1 MSTVVITQGGL
12 NKTSSGKEGVR
23 IKVKCVSKEGP
34 EWEKYLMENM
44 KLKVMLTINKNELV
58 VNLKE
63 KIEEKFR
70 DKHLNSLNEKIKND
84 PALAV
89 FRIASIS
96 GVKATSLCTPDG
108 YDIDDENTLADYFG
122 EGELEMACV
131 SNISLISVPM
141 PAPEC
146 CTIS

>member
-1 MSTVVITQGGL
+1 MSTVVIQQAPSS
-12 NKTSSGKEGVR
+12 KSSSGEGVR

-89 FRIASIS
+89 HRIASIS
-96 GVKATSLCTPDG
+96 GLKATSLCTPDG

-131 SNISLISVPM
+131 SNISLTSVPM